1 MKQLTR
7 KDLKPGD
14 YFRHSEGGDLW
25 FVIPADD
32 PRNTGGWP
40 FPHIRVNGKTGE
52 LSATCLHC
60 SGDAGVILEPP
71 KTPAGNVKPGD
82 FFIYRY
88 GPKGTAYRFF
98 AVDDET
104 AGKVTPHRKGTPV
117 VVFKTGKIQ
126 FIRDITKLQT
136 EAADRRPGV
145 VGVIPSI
152 GEVMVLSK
160 SRIDR
165 NKGPFTFPCIAAP
178 DEVAENLPQRDPFS
192 LLRIDPTYIWKV
204 LK

>member
-1 MKQLTR
+1 MRPLQR

-14 YFRHSEGGDLW
+14 YFRHSKVGQLYR
-25 FVIPADD
+25 VITQDD
-32 PRNTGGWP
+32 PRNTQGYP
-40 FPHIRVNGKTGE
+40 FPHEEITETGKAGKIM
-52 LSATCLHC
+52 HC
-60 SGDAGVILEPP
+60 SGESVVIPEPL
-71 KTPAGNVKPGD
+71 PAAFKVKPGD
-82 FFIYRY
+82 FFIYRC
-88 GPKGTAYRFF
+88 GPKGTAYRFL

-117 VVFKTGKIQ
+117 VVLRTGKIQ
-126 FIRDITKLQT
+126 YIRNISKFQT

-145 VGVIPSI
+145 VGVIPNI

-178 DEVAENLPQRDPFS
+178 DEVAENLSQKDPFS